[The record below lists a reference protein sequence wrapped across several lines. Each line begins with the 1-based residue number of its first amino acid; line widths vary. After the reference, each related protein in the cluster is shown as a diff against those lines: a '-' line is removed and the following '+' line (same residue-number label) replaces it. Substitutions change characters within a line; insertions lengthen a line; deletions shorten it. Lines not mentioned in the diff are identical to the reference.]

1 MSEVIGK
8 RAPRSVRLVARMF
21 LLLIALFC
29 LAVPFWLLTLNDQ
42 YGLLDDTRA
51 WFDAGSDEGVPV
63 VSGLTCSKDP
73 QSFRSTDRSIE
84 TARWSCSL
92 SLGTGKALPQDD
104 PFAGRSHSEG
114 MEEHFRR
121 VKMQMD
127 DIRASSALGG
137 IKRRVPTDRTGE
149 RPLLRRLSGGDL
161 AEGDLAKGDRA
172 EGGQPRYGVVWS
184 FGQMLLGWGAW
195 FLTSLL
201 FFLIGVPL
209 LLVAW
214 KAGR

>member
-1 MSEVIGK
+1 MGEVVGK
-8 RAPRSVRLVARMF
+8 RAPKAVRNVARVF
-21 LLLIALFC
+21 ILALALFC
-29 LAVPFWLLTLNDQ
+29 LGVPFWLLTLNDQ

-51 WFDAGSDEGVPV
+51 WLGAGSAEGVPV
-63 VSGLTCSKDP
+63 VSGIKCSKDP
-73 QSFRSTDRSIE
+73 QSFRSTDKSIE

-92 SLGTGKALPQDD
+92 SLGTGRPLPTDD
-104 PFAGRSHSEG
+104 PFAGRSHDEG
-114 MEEHFRR
+114 MKEYWRR
-121 VKMQMD
+121 VKLQTD
-127 DIRASSALGG
+127 DLKVRTTLGD
-137 IKRRVPTDRTGE
+137 IKRRVPTDRAGE
-149 RPLLRRLSGGDL
+149 RPLLRRL
-161 AEGDLAKGDRA
+161 AEGDKATGEK
-172 EGGQPRYGVVWS
+172 PRYGVVWS